1 MIRELRRRRVLRLA
15 GIYIVAAW
23 VAVQV
28 ADQLFPAIGVPEEAI
43 LYVWLIVVFL
53 FPLAIVFSW
62 RYDISADGITRTQPA
77 RPGNDFDPSL
87 RKKDVVLLGALSIVA
102 LSVLLQLGSRIEMAP
117 LGLDK
122 SINPFSIAVLPF
134 DDLSGNPDE
143 QFFVSGMQ
151 SSLIDGLSRVR
162 NLRVT
167 SKVSTL
173 PYRQAGGSLLEI
185 AMQLG
190 VARIVEGTVLR
201 NGNRVSIALRM
212 HDVEKDEQVWTERF
226 EDVLDNIMVLQ
237 ARAAQE
243 IANQV
248 LSKLGPEDHEQFA
261 AAKQVNT
268 EAYLAVLR
276 GIFHLERFNPE
287 DMRIAA
293 MHFQRA
299 VEIDPEYAL
308 GHYGLGKLCLF
319 QAQANIISPQK
330 AREQCFPPM
339 LRALELDPLLP
350 QAHLGLASLS
360 TWQMFDWDA
369 ARPHWERALD
379 LSPSLADAHMFYS
392 HFLGIT
398 GDLEKST
405 EHIERAVE
413 LDPHNPF
420 VIGLYSIQL
429 LMRDEYEKA
438 IEAAEKALGMAP
450 GYAFSYFTLVSA
462 HDALG
467 HESDAILALANMMR
481 HILGMPDAADFV
493 EAAYQSDGFE
503 SASLQL
509 AEYLKV
515 DWETR
520 HVSPGT
526 ISLAYEWGGDYES
539 AIDWME
545 IFVDTYDPGAPYIGA
560 TVKRTAIR
568 EHPRYKALVK
578 RMGLDYWANH
588 P

>member
-1 MIRELRRRRVLRLA
+1 MIRELRRRRVFRLA

-53 FPLAIVFSW
+53 FPLAFVFSW
-62 RYDISADGITRTQPA
+62 RYDISAEGITRTQPA
-77 RPGNDFDPSL
+77 RLGDDFDPSL

-248 LSKLGPEDHEQFA
+248 LSKLGPEDHEQFSA
-261 AAKQVNT
+261 VKQVNT

-276 GIFHLERFNPE
+276 GTFHIERFNPE

-299 VEIDPEYAL
+299 VEIDPEFAL

-369 ARPHWERALD
+369 ARPHYERALD
-379 LSPSLADAHMFYS
+379 LSPSLAEAHMFYS

-420 VIGLYSIQL
+420 VIGLYSVQL
-429 LMRDEYEKA
+429 VMRDEYEKA

-450 GYAFSYFTLVSA
+450 GYAFSYFTLIMA

-467 HESDAILALANMMR
+467 HESDAILALANTMR
-481 HILGMPDAADFV
+481 HILGIPDAADLV

-503 SASLQL
+503 SANLQL

-520 HVSPGT
+520 LVSPGS
-526 ISLAYEWGGDYES
+526 ISLAYEFGGDYES
-539 AIDWME
+539 AIDWLE
-545 IFVDTYDPGAPYIGA
+545 IFVDTYDPNAPYIGVN
-560 TVKRTAIR
+560 VKRTAMR

-578 RMGLDYWANH
+578 RMGLDYWATN